1 MIRFDALIFDF
12 DGVLL
17 ESEFEANVTLAQLLT
32 DLGHEHTPAEAI
44 RHYTGLNGDDFLAAI
59 ERRIGTTLPPE
70 FHDRMKRESIRALE
84 QGVDPVAGAVEFVR
98 ALPPDLPKAVASS
111 SSTKWIRRHLDHLGL
126 SDAFGEHVY
135 SGREHVSRG
144 KPAPDLYIHAADR
157 LGVDIRRSAILED
170 SEVGAKGAIASGAT
184 VIGVAAGRHCFDGH
198 EEMLRSAGI
207 AYVAHSFDGVARLVG
222 LDQTS
227 K

>member
-32 DLGHEHTPAEAI
+32 DLGHEHTPGEAI

-184 VIGVAAGRHCFDGH
+184 VIGVAAARHCFDGH

-207 AYVAHSFDGVARLVG
+207 AYVAHSFDDVARLVG
-222 LDQTS
+222 LVQTS